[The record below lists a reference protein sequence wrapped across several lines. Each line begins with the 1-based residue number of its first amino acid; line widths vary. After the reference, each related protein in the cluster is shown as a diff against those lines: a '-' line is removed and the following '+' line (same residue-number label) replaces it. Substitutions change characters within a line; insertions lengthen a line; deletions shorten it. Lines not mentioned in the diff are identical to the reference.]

1 MTTQEIVKV
10 LKCCTDLTSP
20 YVCERCLIRHD
31 PLIDCNSLRRQAADL
46 IESLEAE
53 LEQAKRE
60 RNAAIKNANSCR
72 ACKHAKP
79 WKVNSSLVSCD
90 KLNIN
95 KIATGCPYFEWRGP
109 CAQNGGAE

>member
-1 MTTQEIVKV
+1 MTTQEIVKA
-10 LKCCTDLTSP
+10 
-20 YVCERCLIRHD
+20 LITCGENDSCDGCPMFTYPAGCVGRLH
-31 PLIDCNSLRRQAADL
+31 RYAADV
-46 IESLEAE
+46 IESMTAE
-53 LEQAKRE
+53 LEQVKRE
-60 RNAAIKNANSCR
+60 RNAAIKDANSCR

-79 WKVNSSLVSCD
+79 WNVNSYLVSCD